1 MIGNQIP
8 KPKFIR
14 EFRLGL
20 VVYGGVSLAVY
31 MNGVC
36 REFYNAVRGRGV
48 YKLIK
53 ALTDSDIVVDII
65 SGTSAG
71 GINGVLLS
79 YALTNS
85 SKDITFDFKDFS
97 GVWRDSGDI
106 GELLRKVNSADDVN
120 SILDG
125 EGYYQ
130 EQLSAAFQSV
140 WKKQSKAPDDD
151 WFSDFNEL
159 DLFVTGTDVLGK
171 VSRQFDNTGKLI
183 EVNDHHAVFIL
194 KHRKDRKTPFQPDNN
209 QISQKALAKLC
220 RITSCFPVAFPVVSV
235 NLEEVDPQNSVD
247 MKLVEWGNL
256 NNRAKPKE
264 RP

>member
-125 EGYYQ
+125 EG
-130 EQLSAAFQSV
+130 S
-140 WKKQSKAPDDD
+140 
-151 WFSDFNEL
+151 
-159 DLFVTGTDVLGK
+159 
-171 VSRQFDNTGKLI
+171 
-183 EVNDHHAVFIL
+183 
-194 KHRKDRKTPFQPDNN
+194 
-209 QISQKALAKLC
+209 
-220 RITSCFPVAFPVVSV
+220 
-235 NLEEVDPQNSVD
+235 
-247 MKLVEWGNL
+247 
-256 NNRAKPKE
+256 
-264 RP
+264 